1 MIKHNW
7 KCLEYKIFF
16 SFMKLFQL
24 NASFRMLPIF
34 NCLYERKQCKFL
46 LLLYLVFLPFSLV
59 AKFFKLY
66 CLPKILRNIENVRE
80 RPIISNYEIPMENV
94 SKCLDFHL
102 KNDLQ
107 GGISYE
113 KSFNDFKSKMST
125 FLSLS
130 LSCSL
135 CNCWC
140 NWAIPEYNSW
150 DWFIDM
156 FFKVIGYGHR
166 LKICFIICLYLYEYI
181 RNKCS

>member
-1 MIKHNW
+1 M
-7 KCLEYKIFF
+7 
-16 SFMKLFQL
+16 
-24 NASFRMLPIF
+24 
-34 NCLYERKQCKFL
+34 
-46 LLLYLVFLPFSLV
+46 
-59 AKFFKLY
+59 Y
-66 CLPKILRNIENVRE
+66 CSPKILRNIENVRE

-181 RNKCS
+181 RNKCSQIQDFEASMLFLVHGKHFLSGITARITYGNLCINMVRPINF

>member
-1 MIKHNW
+1 
-7 KCLEYKIFF
+7 
-16 SFMKLFQL
+16 MKLFQL

-46 LLLYLVFLPFSLV
+46 LLLYLLVFLPFSLV

-107 GGISYE
+107 GVYLM
-113 KSFNDFKSKMST
+113 K
-125 FLSLS
+125 
-130 LSCSL
+130 
-135 CNCWC
+135 
-140 NWAIPEYNSW
+140 
-150 DWFIDM
+150 
-156 FFKVIGYGHR
+156 KVSMI
-166 LKICFIICLYLYEYI
+166 LKA
-181 RNKCS
+181 KCPRS

>member
-1 MIKHNW
+1 
-7 KCLEYKIFF
+7 
-16 SFMKLFQL
+16 MKLFQL

-46 LLLYLVFLPFSLV
+46 LLLYLLVFLPFSLV

-66 CLPKILRNIENVRE
+66 CSPKILRNIENVRE

-135 CNCWC
+135 CNC
-140 NWAIPEYNSW
+140 
-150 DWFIDM
+150 
-156 FFKVIGYGHR
+156 
-166 LKICFIICLYLYEYI
+166 
-181 RNKCS
+181 